1 MIPLV
6 SAPAYAYVHYEAI
19 TDLSGQRPFRYYRVG
34 ESCTIKVNPDLAP
47 YNLYISNPSVAQVT
61 NVAPHTFFVN
71 FINEGSSYIIV
82 QRIGDDSRR
91 YIRFA
96 AYKKFVRRVSGT
108 SAVFLLPG
116 ETFQPLIKIIPSD
129 AHYVIDFSGNS
140 SRIAGV
146 GRNIGMITARRRG
159 ETKVIVNVRPD
170 SEALSS
176 DRGTKK
182 KEIIVYVGDYI
193 RKITEINATRL
204 RIDMR
209 TNTRDLKSQNFA
221 IVNRDSENSAPGV
234 ASLDILGEKEV
245 MLHLD
250 APLKTGRYAV
260 ELDGRQYV
268 FQYEEPEPT
277 PTPLPTVKP
286 TPKPTAKP
294 TPKPTA
300 VPTPEPTAVPTPEP
314 TPEPTA
320 IPTPEPTPEPTAVP
334 TPEPTPEPTA
344 VPTLEPTPEPTPE
357 PTAVPTPEPTPEPT
371 IEPTAAPYLAEIR
384 LDKNSVE
391 IYDRESDEARIRGF
405 DQYGNEFSLA
415 DVPLSMELERA
426 DGAAYRLGEQN
437 TYSDG
442 DILVSI
448 YRANDKPRLMML
460 AHWLCNQVEWRITV
474 KAGDGLS
481 DSITLKTAQ
490 NPFPIVWPD
499 PPADTMCKHCEYR
512 HSIEDCKGGDCLYE
526 NKCPHYNEYNAGHP
540 DTDLPAGDS
549 DPSENDSGD

>member
-1 MIPLV
+1 MFRNHLRRIGIIILMLSLMIPLV

-19 TDLSGQRPFRYYRVG
+19 TDLSGQKPFRYYRVG

-96 AYKKFVRRVSGT
+96 AYKKFVRKVGGT
-108 SAVFLLPG
+108 FAVYLLPG
-116 ETFQPLIKIIPSD
+116 ETFKPRIHVIPSD
-129 AHYVIDFSGNS
+129 AHYVIDFSVRS
-140 SRIAGV
+140 SWIAGV
-146 GRNIGMITARRRG
+146 SRHTGMITARRRG
-159 ETKVIVNVRPD
+159 ETKVIANVRPD
-170 SEALSS
+170 DQASYS
-176 DRGTKK
+176 DRRTKN
-182 KEIIVYVGDYI
+182 KEIIVLVGDYI

-204 RIDMR
+204 RIVMH
-209 TNTRDLKSQNFA
+209 TNTRNLKSQNFA

-277 PTPLPTVKP
+277 PI
-286 TPKPTAKP
+286 
-294 TPKPTA
+294 PTA
-300 VPTPEPTAVPTPEP
+300 V
-314 TPEPTA
+314 
-320 IPTPEPTPEPTAVP
+320 PTPEPTPEPTAVP

-344 VPTLEPTPEPTPE
+344 VPTLEPTSEPTVVPTLEPTPE
-357 PTAVPTPEPTPEPT
+357 PTAVPTPEPP

-415 DVPLSMELERA
+415 DVPLSMELIRT
-426 DGAAYRLGEQN
+426 DGATASMDEQH
-437 TYSDG
+437 TYSDN

-460 AHWLCNQVEWRITV
+460 AHWLCDEVEWRITV

-481 DSITLKTAQ
+481 DTITLKTTQ

-499 PPADTMCKHCEYR
+499 PPADEMCEYCNR
-512 HSIEDCKGGDCLYE
+512 EHPIEHCKAGDCAF
-526 NKCPHYNEYNAGHP
+526 KSCPYLKEHNAGHP
-540 DTDLPAGDS
+540 GDVPPEIDTD
-549 DPSENDSGD
+549 N

>member
-1 MIPLV
+1 MLRNHLRRIGIIILMLSLMIPLV

-61 NVAPHTFFVN
+61 NVAPHTFFVQ

-116 ETFQPLIKIIPSD
+116 ETFKPLIKVIPSD
-129 AHYVIDFSGNS
+129 AHYVIDFSINS
-140 SRIAGV
+140 SWIVTVSRST
-146 GRNIGMITARRRG
+146 GMITARRRG

-170 SEALSS
+170 SEAQSS
-176 DRGTKK
+176 DRRTKR

-260 ELDGRQYV
+260 ELDGRQ
-268 FQYEEPEPT
+268 FAFLYEEPEPT
-277 PTPLPTVKP
+277 PM
-286 TPKPTAKP
+286 
-294 TPKPTA
+294 PTA
-300 VPTPEPTAVPTPEP
+300 VPTPEPTVAPTLEPTPEPTAVPTPEP
-314 TPEPTA
+314 TPEPTVV
-320 IPTPEPTPEPTAVP
+320 PTPEPTPEPTAVP
-334 TPEPTPEPTA
+334 TPEPTPEPTV
-344 VPTLEPTPEPTPE
+344 VPTLEPTPEPT
-357 PTAVPTPEPTPEPT
+357 
-371 IEPTAAPYLAEIR
+371 IEPTVAPYLAEIR
-384 LDKNSVE
+384 LDKSSVE

-415 DVPLSMELERA
+415 GVPLSMELERT
-426 DGAAYRLGEQN
+426 DGAAYWLGEQN
-437 TYSDG
+437 TYSDS

-460 AHWLCNQVEWRITV
+460 AHWLCDEVEWRITV
-474 KAGDGLS
+474 SAGEGQS
-481 DSITLKTAQ
+481 DSIKLKTAR
-490 NPFPIVWPD
+490 NPVPIVWPETD
-499 PPADTMCKHCEYR
+499 L
-512 HSIEDCKGGDCLYE
+512 SGDI
-526 NKCPHYNEYNAGHP
+526 CPHCDHQIRLCKSGNCEFKLCPYLQESNAGHP
-540 DTDLPAGDS
+540 GDVPPEIDTD
-549 DPSENDSGD
+549 N

>member
-1 MIPLV
+1 MFRNHLRRIGIIILMLSLMIPLV

-19 TDLSGQRPFRYYRVG
+19 TDLSGQKPFRYYRVG

-96 AYKKFVRRVSGT
+96 AYKKFVRKVSGT

-129 AHYVIDFSGNS
+129 AHYVIDFSVNS
-140 SRIAGV
+140 SRIAKV
-146 GRNIGMITARRRG
+146 SRSTGMITARRRG

-170 SEALSS
+170 NEAQQS
-176 DRGTKK
+176 DRHTKK
-182 KEIIVYVGDYI
+182 EEIIVRVGDYI

-204 RIDMR
+204 RIVMR
-209 TNTRDLKSQNFA
+209 TNTRNLESQNFA

-260 ELDGRQYV
+260 ELDGRQ
-268 FQYEEPEPT
+268 FAFLYEEPEPT
-277 PTPLPTVKP
+277 PTP
-286 TPKPTAKP
+286 
-294 TPKPTA
+294 TA
-300 VPTPEPTAVPTPEP
+300 VPTPEPTVAPTL
-314 TPEPTA
+314 
-320 IPTPEPTPEPTAVP
+320 EPTPEPTAVP

-344 VPTLEPTPEPTPE
+344 VPTLEPTSEPTVVPTLEPTPE
-357 PTAVPTPEPTPEPT
+357 PTAVPTPEPT

-391 IYDRESDEARIRGF
+391 ISDRESDEARIRGF

-415 DVPLSMELERA
+415 DVPLSMELNRT
-426 DGAAYRLGEQN
+426 DGATDSMDEQH
-437 TYSDG
+437 TYSDD
-442 DILVSI
+442 DIIVSI

-460 AHWLCNQVEWRITV
+460 AQWLCNQVEWRITV

-481 DSITLKTAQ
+481 DTITLKTTQ

-499 PPADTMCKHCEYR
+499 PPADEMCEYCN
-512 HSIEDCKGGDCLYE
+512 HEHPIEHCKAGDCKF
-526 NKCPHYNEYNAGHP
+526 KSCPYLKEHNAGHP
-540 DTDLPAGDS
+540 GDVPPEIDTD
-549 DPSENDSGD
+549 N

>member
-1 MIPLV
+1 MFRNHLRRIGIIILMLSLMIPLV

-61 NVAPHTFFVN
+61 NVAPHTFFVQ

-96 AYKKFVRRVSGT
+96 AYKKFVRKVSGT

-140 SRIAGV
+140 SRIAKV
-146 GRNIGMITARRRG
+146 SRNTGMITARRRG

-260 ELDGRQYV
+260 ELDGRQ
-268 FQYEEPEPT
+268 FAFLYEEPEPT
-277 PTPLPTVKP
+277 PTADP
-286 TPKPTAKP
+286 TPEPTSE
-294 TPKPTA
+294 
-300 VPTPEPTAVPTPEP
+300 PTPEPTAVPTPEP
-314 TPEPTA
+314 TPEPTVV
-320 IPTPEPTPEPTAVP
+320 PTPEPTPEPTAVP
-334 TPEPTPEPTA
+334 TPEPTPEPTV
-344 VPTLEPTPEPTPE
+344 VPTL
-357 PTAVPTPEPTPEPT
+357 EPTPEPT

-384 LDKNSVE
+384 LDKSSVE

-415 DVPLSMELERA
+415 DVPLSMELERT
-426 DGAAYRLGEQN
+426 DGAAYWLGEQN
-437 TYSDG
+437 TYSDS

-460 AHWLCNQVEWRITV
+460 AQWLCDQVEWRITV

-481 DSITLKTAQ
+481 DSITLKTTQ

-499 PPADTMCKHCEYR
+499 PPTDEPICDYCKHIRRLCET
-512 HSIEDCKGGDCLYE
+512 GDCTVE
-526 NKCPHYNEYNAGHP
+526 GCPYLQDYKKTHP
-540 DTDLPAGDS
+540 EDDLSRD
-549 DPSENDSGD
+549 

>member
-1 MIPLV
+1 MFRNHLRRIGIIILMLSLMIPLV

-19 TDLSGQRPFRYYRVG
+19 TDLSGQKPFRYYRVG

-61 NVAPHTFFVN
+61 NVAPHTFFIN
-71 FINEGSSYIIV
+71 FVNEGSTYIIV

-96 AYKKFVRRVSGT
+96 AYKKFVRKVSGT

-129 AHYVIDFSGNS
+129 AHYVIDFSVNS
-140 SRIAGV
+140 SRIAKV
-146 GRNIGMITARRRG
+146 SRSTGMITARRRG

-170 SEALSS
+170 NEAQQS
-176 DRGTKK
+176 DRHTKK
-182 KEIIVYVGDYI
+182 EEIIVRVGDYI

-204 RIDMR
+204 RIVMR

-260 ELDGRQYV
+260 ELDGRQ
-268 FQYEEPEPT
+268 FAFLYEEPEPT
-277 PTPLPTVKP
+277 PI
-286 TPKPTAKP
+286 
-294 TPKPTA
+294 PTA
-300 VPTPEPTAVPTPEP
+300 V
-314 TPEPTA
+314 
-320 IPTPEPTPEPTAVP
+320 PTPEPTPEPTAVP

-344 VPTLEPTPEPTPE
+344 VPTLEPTSEPTVVPTLEPTPE
-357 PTAVPTPEPTPEPT
+357 PTAVPTPEPT

-384 LDKNSVE
+384 LDKSSVE

-415 DVPLSMELERA
+415 DVPLSMELIRT
-426 DGAAYRLGEQN
+426 DGANASMDEQH
-437 TYSDG
+437 TYSDD
-442 DILVSI
+442 DIIVSI
-448 YRANDKPRLMML
+448 YRANGKPRLMML
-460 AHWLCNQVEWRITV
+460 AHWLCDQVEWRITV

-481 DSITLKTAQ
+481 DTITLKTTQ

-499 PPADTMCKHCEYR
+499 PPADEMCEYCN
-512 HSIEDCKGGDCLYE
+512 HEHPIEHCKAGDCEFKSCSYLKE
-526 NKCPHYNEYNAGHP
+526 HNAGHP
-540 DTDLPAGDS
+540 GDVPPEIDTD
-549 DPSENDSGD
+549 N

>member
-1 MIPLV
+1 MFRNHLRRIGIIILMLSLMIPLV

-19 TDLSGQRPFRYYRVG
+19 TDLSGQKPFRYYRVG

-96 AYKKFVRRVSGT
+96 AYKKFVRKVSGT

-129 AHYVIDFSGNS
+129 AHYVIDFSVNS
-140 SRIAGV
+140 SRIAKV
-146 GRNIGMITARRRG
+146 SRSTGMITARRRG

-170 SEALSS
+170 NEAQQS
-176 DRGTKK
+176 DRHTKK
-182 KEIIVYVGDYI
+182 EEIIVRVGDYI

-204 RIDMR
+204 RIVMR
-209 TNTRDLKSQNFA
+209 TNTRNLESQNFA

-260 ELDGRQYV
+260 ELDGRQ
-268 FQYEEPEPT
+268 FAFLYEEPEPT
-277 PTPLPTVKP
+277 PTP
-286 TPKPTAKP
+286 
-294 TPKPTA
+294 TA
-300 VPTPEPTAVPTPEP
+300 VPTPEPTVAPTL
-314 TPEPTA
+314 
-320 IPTPEPTPEPTAVP
+320 EPTPEPTAVP

-344 VPTLEPTPEPTPE
+344 VPTLEPTSEPTVVPTLEPTPE
-357 PTAVPTPEPTPEPT
+357 PTAVPTPEPT

-391 IYDRESDEARIRGF
+391 ICDRESDEARIRGF

-415 DVPLSMELERA
+415 DVPLSMELNRT
-426 DGAAYRLGEQN
+426 DGATDSMDEQH
-437 TYSDG
+437 TYSDD
-442 DILVSI
+442 DIIVSI

-460 AHWLCNQVEWRITV
+460 AQWLCNQVEWRITV

-481 DSITLKTAQ
+481 DTITLKTTQ

-499 PPADTMCKHCEYR
+499 PPADEMCEYCN
-512 HSIEDCKGGDCLYE
+512 HEHPIEHCKAGDCKF
-526 NKCPHYNEYNAGHP
+526 KSCPYLKEHNAGHP
-540 DTDLPAGDS
+540 GDVPPEIDTD
-549 DPSENDSGD
+549 N

>member
-1 MIPLV
+1 MLRNHLRRIGIIILMLSLMIPLV

-19 TDLSGQRPFRYYRVG
+19 TDLSGQKPFRYYRVG

-96 AYKKFVRRVSGT
+96 AYKKFVRTVSVPL
-108 SAVFLLPG
+108 AVYLLPG
-116 ETFQPLIKIIPSD
+116 ETFKPLIKIVPSD
-129 AHYVIDFSGNS
+129 AHYVIDFSVNS

-146 GRNIGMITARRRG
+146 GRNTGMITARRRG

-170 SEALSS
+170 SEAQQS
-176 DRGTKK
+176 DRHTKK
-182 KEIIVYVGDYI
+182 EEIIVRVGDYI

-204 RIDMR
+204 RIVMR
-209 TNTRDLKSQNFA
+209 TNTRNLESQNFA

-260 ELDGRQYV
+260 ELDGRQ
-268 FQYEEPEPT
+268 FAFLYEEPEPT
-277 PTPLPTVKP
+277 PTP
-286 TPKPTAKP
+286 
-294 TPKPTA
+294 TA
-300 VPTPEPTAVPTPEP
+300 VPTPEPTVAPTL
-314 TPEPTA
+314 
-320 IPTPEPTPEPTAVP
+320 EPTPEPTAVP
-334 TPEPTPEPTA
+334 TPEPTRA
-344 VPTLEPTPEPTPE
+344 H
-357 PTAVPTPEPTPEPT
+357 
-371 IEPTAAPYLAEIR
+371 TAAPYLAEIR

-415 DVPLSMELERA
+415 DVPLSMELNRT
-426 DGAAYRLGEQN
+426 DGATDSMDEQH
-437 TYSDG
+437 TYSDD
-442 DILVSI
+442 DIIVSI

-460 AHWLCNQVEWRITV
+460 AQWLCNQVEWRITV

-481 DSITLKTAQ
+481 DTITLKTTQ

-499 PPADTMCKHCEYR
+499 PPADEMCEYCN
-512 HSIEDCKGGDCLYE
+512 HEHPIEHCKAGDCE
-526 NKCPHYNEYNAGHP
+526 FKSCPYLKEHNAGHP
-540 DTDLPAGDS
+540 GDVPPEIDTD
-549 DPSENDSGD
+549 N

>member
-1 MIPLV
+1 MFRNHLRRIGIIILMLSLMIPLV

-19 TDLSGQRPFRYYRVG
+19 TDLSGQKPFRYYRVG

-47 YNLYISNPSVAQVT
+47 YNLYISNPSVAQVN
-61 NVAPHTFFVN
+61 NVAPHTFFIN
-71 FINEGSSYIIV
+71 FVNEGSTYIIV

-96 AYKKFVRRVSGT
+96 AYKKFVRKVSGT

-129 AHYVIDFSGNS
+129 AHYVIDFSVNS
-140 SRIAGV
+140 SRIAKV
-146 GRNIGMITARRRG
+146 SRSTGMITARRRG

-170 SEALSS
+170 NEAQQS
-176 DRGTKK
+176 DRHTKK
-182 KEIIVYVGDYI
+182 EEIIVRVGDYI

-204 RIDMR
+204 RIVMR

-260 ELDGRQYV
+260 ELDGRQ
-268 FQYEEPEPT
+268 FAFLYEEPEPT
-277 PTPLPTVKP
+277 PI
-286 TPKPTAKP
+286 
-294 TPKPTA
+294 PTA
-300 VPTPEPTAVPTPEP
+300 V
-314 TPEPTA
+314 
-320 IPTPEPTPEPTAVP
+320 PTPEPTPEPTAVP

-344 VPTLEPTPEPTPE
+344 VPTLEPTSEPTVVPTLEPTPE
-357 PTAVPTPEPTPEPT
+357 PTAVPTPEPT

-384 LDKNSVE
+384 LDKSSVE

-415 DVPLSMELERA
+415 DVPLSMELIRT
-426 DGAAYRLGEQN
+426 DGANASMDEQH
-437 TYSDG
+437 TYSDD
-442 DILVSI
+442 DIIVSI
-448 YRANDKPRLMML
+448 YRANGKPRLMML
-460 AHWLCNQVEWRITV
+460 AHWLCDQVEWRITV

-481 DSITLKTAQ
+481 DTITLKTTQ

-499 PPADTMCKHCEYR
+499 PPADEMCEYCN
-512 HSIEDCKGGDCLYE
+512 HEHPIEHCKAGDCEFKSCSYLKE
-526 NKCPHYNEYNAGHP
+526 HNAGHP
-540 DTDLPAGDS
+540 GDVPPEIDTD
-549 DPSENDSGD
+549 N